1 MDYILEILVRQERL
15 WSGLFPALSPEAP
28 QTAEAPYGK
37 ETGAELAGAAPVP
50 LAKTAEAAALAA
62 ALDRESSRRQSR
74 EQGEAEA
81 REAGLMRTGV
91 AKAPGE
97 AQVKAGRAAGE
108 TAESGELWRLVRQ
121 DGESK
126 GADAQAISLAL
137 ERDARR
143 YDGGYVLY

>member
-37 ETGAELAGAAPVP
+37 ETGAELAGALRSP

-74 EQGEAEA
+74 EQGEA
-81 REAGLMRTGV
+81 R
-91 AKAPGE
+91 PGKP
-97 AQVKAGRAAGE
+97 A
-108 TAESGELWRLVRQ
+108 
-121 DGESK
+121 
-126 GADAQAISLAL
+126 
-137 ERDARR
+137 
-143 YDGGYVLY
+143 